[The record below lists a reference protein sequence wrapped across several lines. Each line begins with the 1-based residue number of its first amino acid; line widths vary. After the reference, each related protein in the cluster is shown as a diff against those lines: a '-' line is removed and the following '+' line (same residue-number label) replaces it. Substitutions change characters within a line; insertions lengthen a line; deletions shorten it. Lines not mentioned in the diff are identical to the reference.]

1 MDGSLRPGSEEVFG
15 KLVQGGDHIYIWSGV
30 GLRTLDMERLRLTK
44 YISGI
49 FVKPLKDFKQ
59 ELHHL
64 GIEPWPDFVVDD
76 HRDIVETFGGIHIE
90 PYYFRSDEDGQME
103 NLYQAILEYS
113 RNGTCCHRG
122 FKPTPL

>member
-15 KLVQGGDHIYIWSGV
+15 KLVHGGDHIYIWSGV

-90 PYYFRSDEDGQME
+90 PYYFRSAEDGQMG